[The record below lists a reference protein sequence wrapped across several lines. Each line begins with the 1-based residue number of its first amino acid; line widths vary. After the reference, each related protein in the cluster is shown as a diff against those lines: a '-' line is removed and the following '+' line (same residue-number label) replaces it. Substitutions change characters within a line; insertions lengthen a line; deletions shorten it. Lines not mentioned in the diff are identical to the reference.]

1 MKFKDT
7 ELGKVPSGWIVKS
20 VEELINEKIIDKPL
34 NGNHGSIHPTQKDF
48 VESGIPFVMASD
60 IESGRINYNTCKYIS
75 DETAR
80 GLKKGFAKC
89 GDVLIT
95 HKASIGRVALVKEN
109 EYPFI
114 VLTPQVTYYR
124 INDSSILNNKFLM
137 YYFTWNNFTELFTA
151 WAQGGSTRAYL
162 GITAQQKLPI
172 VIPSISEQNKISD
185 ILSSLDKKIE
195 LNNEMN
201 KTLEEMA
208 QALFKR
214 WFVDFEFPNE
224 EGKPYK
230 SSGGE
235 MIESEFGIIPKDWR
249 ILKLDEISDITMG
262 VSPSSKSYNEDKIGI
277 ALLNG
282 ASDFVGKL
290 IKSTKFTTEP
300 KKICKKGDMVFG
312 VRATIGNT
320 VFTDKEYALG
330 RGVAAVSPQ
339 EIISREFIY
348 FNLNNSMDNLINSA
362 SGSVFLNLKKSDITD
377 LKVYFNEE
385 VVKKFHNIAKSLID
399 KIIEND
405 IESELLKEKRD
416 LLLPKLMNGEIRV

>member
-1 MKFKDT
+1 M
-7 ELGKVPSGWIVKS
+7 
-20 VEELINEKIIDKPL
+20 
-34 NGNHGSIHPTQKDF
+34 
-48 VESGIPFVMASD
+48 
-60 IESGRINYNTCKYIS
+60 
-75 DETAR
+75 
-80 GLKKGFAKC
+80 
-89 GDVLIT
+89 
-95 HKASIGRVALVKEN
+95 
-109 EYPFI
+109 
-114 VLTPQVTYYR
+114 
-124 INDSSILNNKFLM
+124 
-137 YYFTWNNFTELFTA
+137 
-151 WAQGGSTRAYL
+151 
-162 GITAQQKLPI
+162 
-172 VIPSISEQNKISD
+172 
-185 ILSSLDKKIE
+185 
-195 LNNEMN
+195 
-201 KTLEEMA
+201 
-208 QALFKR
+208 
-214 WFVDFEFPNE
+214 
-224 EGKPYK
+224 
-230 SSGGE
+230 
-235 MIESEFGIIPKDWR
+235 
-249 ILKLDEISDITMG
+249 
-262 VSPSSKSYNEDKIGI
+262 
-277 ALLNG
+277 NG

>member
-34 NGNHGSIHPTQKDF
+34 DGNHGSIHPTQKDF

-300 KKICKKGDMVFG
+300 KKICKK
-312 VRATIGNT
+312 
-320 VFTDKEYALG
+320 
-330 RGVAAVSPQ
+330 
-339 EIISREFIY
+339 
-348 FNLNNSMDNLINSA
+348 
-362 SGSVFLNLKKSDITD
+362 
-377 LKVYFNEE
+377 
-385 VVKKFHNIAKSLID
+385 
-399 KIIEND
+399 
-405 IESELLKEKRD
+405 
-416 LLLPKLMNGEIRV
+416 